1 MGRPASQI
9 ALPLPPAREGDPE
22 HIVIGTANAG
32 VVEALRAPASW
43 PFRTAIL
50 RGPPR
55 SGTSLLGRW
64 FEHAG
69 LGETID
75 PADAID
81 ETALFHRWNRAQE
94 EGTALLLIPGSAP
107 WEIALPD
114 LRSRLGA
121 ALALEIAPPDDQM
134 MRDLILS
141 HAERRGLVLPT
152 VEEVL
157 IMGHQV
163 CEIGSGVVAV
173 QTHRRGK
180 FTQQRGHRR
189 LCDSSEGEGFAGLA
203 QFQNL
208 FRSVRLIGSRKS

>member
-94 EGTALLLIPGSAP
+94 EGTALLLIPGTAP

-114 LRSRLGA
+114 LRSWLGA
-121 ALALEIAPPDDQM
+121 ALALEIGAPDDQM
-134 MRDLILS
+134 MRNLILS
-141 HAERRGLVLPT
+141 HAERRGLMLGEESLAYVIPRMTRSFEAAERFVAAVDRLALERQSRPT
-152 VEEVL
+152 
-157 IMGHQV
+157 
-163 CEIGSGVVAV
+163 
-173 QTHRRGK
+173 RN
-180 FTQQRGHRR
+180 
-189 LCDSSEGEGFAGLA
+189 LCRDALESIDGPA
-203 QFQNL
+203 QA
-208 FRSVRLIGSRKS
+208 RLI

>member
-1 MGRPASQI
+1 MGRPASQL

-94 EGTALLLIPGSAP
+94 EGTALLLIPGTAP

-121 ALALEIAPPDDQM
+121 ALALEITPPDDQM

-141 HAERRGLVLPT
+141 HAERRGLMLGEESLAYVIPRMTRSFEAAERFVAAVDRLALERQSRPT
-152 VEEVL
+152 
-157 IMGHQV
+157 
-163 CEIGSGVVAV
+163 
-173 QTHRRGK
+173 RN
-180 FTQQRGHRR
+180 
-189 LCDSSEGEGFAGLA
+189 LCRDARESLDGPA
-203 QFQNL
+203 QA
-208 FRSVRLIGSRKS
+208 RLI

>member
-1 MGRPASQI
+1 MARRASQI
-9 ALPLPPAREGDPE
+9 ALPLPPAREGDPD
-22 HIVIGTANAG
+22 HIVIGSANAG
-32 VVEALRAPASW
+32 VVEALRAPANW

-75 PADAID
+75 PAEAMD

-94 EGTALLLIPGSAP
+94 EGTALLLIPGAAP
-107 WEIALPD
+107 WEISLPD

-121 ALALEIAPPDDQM
+121 ALALEIGAPDDQM

-141 HAERRGLVLPT
+141 HAERRGLMLGEESLTYVIPRMTRSFEAAERFVAAVDRLALERQSRPT
-152 VEEVL
+152 
-157 IMGHQV
+157 
-163 CEIGSGVVAV
+163 
-173 QTHRRGK
+173 RN
-180 FTQQRGHRR
+180 
-189 LCDSSEGEGFAGLA
+189 LCRDALESIDGPA
-203 QFQNL
+203 QA
-208 FRSVRLIGSRKS
+208 RLI

>member
-141 HAERRGLVLPT
+141 HAERRGLMLGEDALAYVVPRMTRSFAAAERFVATLDRLALERQARPT
-152 VEEVL
+152 
-157 IMGHQV
+157 
-163 CEIGSGVVAV
+163 
-173 QTHRRGK
+173 RN
-180 FTQQRGHRR
+180 
-189 LCDSSEGEGFAGLA
+189 LCRDALEYVDGPA
-203 QFQNL
+203 QG
-208 FRSVRLIGSRKS
+208 RLI

>member
-141 HAERRGLVLPT
+141 HAERRGLMLGEESLAYVIPRMTRSFEAAERFVAAVDRLALERQARPT
-152 VEEVL
+152 
-157 IMGHQV
+157 
-163 CEIGSGVVAV
+163 
-173 QTHRRGK
+173 RN
-180 FTQQRGHRR
+180 
-189 LCDSSEGEGFAGLA
+189 LCRDALEYVDGPA
-203 QFQNL
+203 QG
-208 FRSVRLIGSRKS
+208 RLI

>member
-75 PADAID
+75 PADAVD

-141 HAERRGLVLPT
+141 HAERRGLMLGEESLAYVIPRMTRSFEAAERFVAAVDRLALERQSRPT
-152 VEEVL
+152 
-157 IMGHQV
+157 
-163 CEIGSGVVAV
+163 
-173 QTHRRGK
+173 RN
-180 FTQQRGHRR
+180 
-189 LCDSSEGEGFAGLA
+189 LCRDALESIDGPA
-203 QFQNL
+203 QA
-208 FRSVRLIGSRKS
+208 RLI